1 MATSD
6 QIAMNTPAAD
16 SADKAVVEKQD
27 ISQIE
32 RVMSGGSE
40 LQKDFVDYDRIDK
53 DLAKYAS
60 TARVE
65 ISESENSRL
74 RSMIDRRI
82 LAIMVPTYFLQ
93 ALDKGTLSFAS
104 IMGIR
109 EDLGLHSQQVSI
121 VISMLDW

>member
-65 ISESENSRL
+65 ISESENRRL